1 MRETY
6 RLQKEIIYDNLENPY
21 VFMISYIGRE
31 EKSYDELFTKMN
43 KLLNLF
49 VTDIKNK
56 ENDAL

>member
-1 MRETY
+1 
-6 RLQKEIIYDNLENPY
+6 
-21 VFMISYIGRE
+21 MISYIGRE